1 MIYIFDWL
9 GDFIGGIGSAIGGVF
24 DYLGE
29 QISNAIWNTM
39 LQWFY
44 ETIYNAVADFFTM
57 MGNMGAD
64 VFDLEWVQ
72 ATINLFTLFGWAL
85 FVAGT
90 VVAVFDVAI
99 EYQNGRANIKTTAI
113 NVLKGFFACSLFGVV
128 PVELYKFCISLQ
140 NTFSKDL
147 SSIMAGQQS
156 LNLAGQSTSVLEGSF
171 AVSVQVNFGSGYS
184 SLNVLKDIVVDV
196 LKMDMKFFAGD
207 DREGRGENIMAAVI
221 RMAKWLNMPVV
232 AEGVERIEQ
241 VEFLRSIGCEYVQGY
256 YFAKP
261 MPVEEYEKLQFDRPH
276 AERKKE
282 TERLVDIDSLWT
294 PASQLESLFLNAK
307 QGVAVYEYGKEQI
320 EIIRVNNAYYEVF
333 GYQDIS
339 QKKDI
344 FQGIPKRYHKR
355 ILDAFFYT
363 ADKGRETQCEFS
375 RKNEAGEEIFISL
388 KLYDVGIVGN
398 KHIIYGVFLNVTEP
412 KQLEWELEKYR
423 LLLSGKTKDR
433 EMEQEKEQSEE

>member
-1 MIYIFDWL
+1 MEVIYIFDWL

-156 LNLAGQSTSVLEGSF
+156 LDLAGQSTSVLEGSF
-171 AVSVQVNFGSGYS
+171 AVSVQVNFGL
-184 SLNVLKDIVVDV
+184 LNLLCMVA
-196 LKMDMKFFAGD
+196 FAYCVIKIFCEHQAWRNSAHSDG
-207 DREGRGENIMAAVI
+207 GRFAV
-221 RMAKWLNMPVV
+221 
-232 AEGVERIEQ
+232 
-241 VEFLRSIGCEYVQGY
+241 YVQCS
-256 YFAKP
+256 
-261 MPVEEYEKLQFDRPH
+261 
-276 AERKKE
+276 
-282 TERLVDIDSLWT
+282 ERLSGRLQSVDETDS
-294 PASQLESLFLNAK
+294 
-307 QGVAVYEYGKEQI
+307 GVVPDGIYADNSAVP
-320 EIIRVNNAYYEVF
+320 RVADLPRQYAFGTWNNAC
-333 GYQDIS
+333 I
-339 QKKDI
+339 
-344 FQGIPKRYHKR
+344 KRSSENC
-355 ILDAFFYT
+355 T
-363 ADKGRETQCEFS
+363 AVRS
-375 RKNEAGEEIFISL
+375 
-388 KLYDVGIVGN
+388 
-398 KHIIYGVFLNVTEP
+398 
-412 KQLEWELEKYR
+412 
-423 LLLSGKTKDR
+423 
-433 EMEQEKEQSEE
+433 